1 MITGYSRRYP
11 QFYKMRMGL
20 SHEKQPVKKQ
30 RGLSQKDKVPK
41 QRKCLSLRTSP
52 QTGVAIPP
60 IFEQLR
66 PKIEGIYFYPGD
78 CHASDVGHWLAMT
91 ASFRL
96 F

>member
-1 MITGYSRRYP
+1 MVRRFDLLCFLLTVLTIDYNFFWKIP
-11 QFYKMRMGL
+11 LTNLVSKRPSAQI
-20 SHEKQPVKKQ
+20 EE
-30 RGLSQKDKVPK
+30 
-41 QRKCLSLRTSP
+41 LSLRT
-52 QTGVAIPP
+52 TGVAIPP

-91 ASFRL
+91 ASFWL

>member
-1 MITGYSRRYP
+1 MNGAVSKRQSAQTEE
-11 QFYKMRMGL
+11 M
-20 SHEKQPVKKQ
+20 
-30 RGLSQKDKVPK
+30 
-41 QRKCLSLRTSP
+41 SLRTSP

-91 ASFRL
+91 APFWL
-96 F
+96 FWPI

>member
-1 MITGYSRRYP
+1 M
-11 QFYKMRMGL
+11 FALAKL
-20 SHEKQPVKKQ
+20 S
-30 RGLSQKDKVPK
+30 GIYLYQKVMKGAVSK
-41 QRKCLSLRTSP
+41 RQSAQIEELSLRTSP

-91 ASFRL
+91 ASFWL

>member
-1 MITGYSRRYP
+1 MNGAVSKRQSAKTEE
-11 QFYKMRMGL
+11 M
-20 SHEKQPVKKQ
+20 
-30 RGLSQKDKVPK
+30 
-41 QRKCLSLRTSP
+41 SLRTSP

-91 ASFRL
+91 ASFWL